1 MAYDSQ
7 YTKDECTAGPHAPLP
22 DNNATAI
29 SLCRRLLRDAQD
41 CGVNVIWVKVRGH
54 SQAVPGERETRDQQ
68 HLTDAAF
75 ATVLGN
81 DWADEAATRGKAG
94 KRQREQKVAE
104 YVHAH
109 VDRGAR
115 ASVRLPDQRNATMT
129 TRKTTTEP
137 TKTTALAPD
146 DAATTTLEPNEA
158 AARALK
164 PEDAATT
171 HTVEDTNE
179 PQTHSNDD
187 RRCSEVRQRRPA
199 SRTPAAANTED
210 ESPQLPP
217 SADSPAPRTAVTK
230 TTRPSRT
237 IDYTVTEA
245 SLDVARRNLYK
256 ELQDFCE
263 LGVISVGADGV
274 ISAAAPPAE
283 IAQYDDGKLQT
294 LIDSQVS
301 IDDIF

>member
-1 MAYDSQ
+1 M
-7 YTKDECTAGPHAPLP
+7 
-22 DNNATAI
+22 
-29 SLCRRLLRDAQD
+29 
-41 CGVNVIWVKVRGH
+41 RGH
-54 SQAVPGERETRDQQ
+54 SQAVPGERNTRDQK
-68 HLTDAAF
+68 HLTEAAF

-104 YVHAH
+104 YVQEH

-115 ASVRLPDQRNATMT
+115 ASVQLQDQHSATMT
-129 TRKTTTEP
+129 AGKTTTEP
-137 TKTTALAPD
+137 TTTTTPAPD
-146 DAATTTLEPNEA
+146 DTTATTLEPTDA
-158 AARALK
+158 ATMTLE
-164 PEDAATT
+164 PEDAETT
-171 HTVEDTNE
+171 HTVADTNE
-179 PQTHSNDD
+179 PQTHSNDE
-187 RRCSEVRQRRPA
+187 RRCSEVRQRTPT
-199 SRTPAAANTED
+199 SRTPADTNIGD

-217 SADSPAPRTAVTK
+217 STALDRPPPGTAVTT
-230 TTRPSRT
+230 TTRPSHT

-256 ELQDFCE
+256 ELQEFCE

-301 IDDIF
+301 IADIF